1 MASEH
6 TGHSVAPN
14 EWATLIDR
22 RKVKAKTNYDFS
34 IRGRLESSRKNVEW
48 HATIPQPLEYL
59 LYPSLNCLPVPA
71 KTSSE
76 GSPKMRRQGEVGD
89 DCADLPAPESV
100 NLRWSAQ
107 LHETAAGRAVS
118 SIQGAVTLGTG
129 AAKRILAPG
138 TFEYDI
144 EVRGEDRLRTTLRS
158 AYETVIEKEKAAKF
172 EALQRARKLKAMG
185 LSPSDLGA
193 DDASSGG
200 SSRLRKASSSRSR
213 GSMIIKG
220 LDLKQMEEVANK
232 PEAIYVKMRK
242 DSTKRL
248 SLSSSVGVP
257 VSLDQDPETEAYLR
271 QKSLITQVLGPDDFT
286 AEGLLYY
293 RMNYDLEM
301 QRQQEL
307 EDEEPTEMR
316 DAPTLA
322 SLADESR
329 SSSHPNTLRLA
340 RAHGRKGKAGIGVID
355 SDSSQVNLSGL
366 QRALLSIKNEF
377 LQADGMD
384 LDFCTAVLEQPSVHT
399 LPSASTFGP
408 SQQSI
413 LQASSVVAP
422 PGSPQ
427 RASAVSSSTRLAQD
441 RLALAQLEAGKLPEH
456 FIKRS
461 NNLEFVEVD
470 LTSFS
475 IGDVHGTCLG
485 KAIRGFH
492 TLQTLNL
499 NDNRLTGVSM
509 VTIMKNAS
517 TVSLM
522 RLCLSSNPLHGP
534 GALAV
539 AAFLSTQNVLQD
551 LAMSNCKLNCEDMA
565 QICRAISKDT
575 SLALTGLDFSSNHVS
590 LEGVTALSAILNKT
604 KTRLA
609 NINLA
614 WNDIGTPGVIGLA
627 GALAK
632 NTSVTHINLSGN
644 SISDPGGQR
653 IAEALLT
660 NTAVVD
666 MNLSQNLIGGC
677 SCFVFSKAVMRH
689 PTIMKL
695 DLSRNP
701 VGEAGARSLYRTIL
715 RGLRCFVVMRSC
727 SYFQDDN
734 IFNYSTPSA
743 HSPYDLDLAE
753 PYKMAVLLE
762 LVTMAVEDP
771 VSCRFGPTVWHEGKA
786 GGREEQLQLAAKD
799 GALYNKATGKKW
811 NVPQQGR
818 MVVNF
823 YSSVAIPTL
832 ERAATSNTVNI
843 IQAIVIGAREED
855 RVDYLRLFCTDVY
868 CTTAQAQGMINK
880 FIERRI
886 LGSGGL
892 RKMDVVSCI
901 WSRLIDTKN
910 MYDFLCNNVPPHER
924 RDLINTLTIE
934 EFRFNWS
941 NPSGHWRLNLENRT
955 QRMVM
960 NKIIALNASEALFS
974 RRKSRRGDTS
984 QEGNWF
990 NFRNGKYSS
999 SSKSTKD
1006 VLIDQAFVDNLPQS
1020 GTLEFDYVSTTRP
1033 GHGFEI
1039 VPIEEKG
1046 EGENGEA
1053 GAEGEREGEAE
1064 GEVEG
1069 EAEAEAEGDEEE
1081 YGGVGGEVTS
1091 EAVETSAMSQT
1102 ASLTKGSSEL
1112 HDDEERGD
1120 TISRDEF
1127 VDLLVKLRLSSRN
1140 KISRDNVLF
1149 PLMELQ
1155 LAVTKYFFTVANGI
1169 SILECFAPD
1178 PISLAKV
1185 VVALFNRIRDLYN
1198 MDVLL
1203 RTLAPAA
1210 QREVLSRLGCLNV
1223 LNPLKLSMDY
1233 FISMKH
1239 LDERVLLQ
1247 LLLEISPHEGTD
1259 QIIESP
1265 KTDVSVIT
1273 FYGALHRI
1281 TSSVRDDRLIF
1292 YYCEVGEKTT
1302 IVAWGMRR
1310 EGLRKFLIGTK
1321 PYEKG
1326 LFRCIKM
1333 WNEMNQHGTFTRG
1346 PIELQYTSHLK
1357 AMATIR
1363 RQGAS
1368 RKSSAATVQQLQQGS
1383 RLTTGTTTL
1392 PTIES

>member
-1 MASEH
+1 M
-6 TGHSVAPN
+6 GGGGN
-14 EWATLIDR
+14 EWASLVDKKR
-22 RKVKAKTNYDFS
+22 AKAKTNYDYS
-34 IRGRLESSRKNVEW
+34 IRGRLESSRRNVEW
-48 HATIPQPLEYL
+48 HATIPQPLEYMM
-59 LYPSLNCLPVPA
+59 YPSLNCPLDRDPDLTRA
-71 KTSSE
+71 KTSPE
-76 GSPKMRRQGEVGD
+76 GSSKTRRERTNENAGED
-89 DCADLPAPESV
+89 RAQLPGPESV

-107 LHETAAGRAVS
+107 LHETAASRAAS
-118 SIQGAVTLGTG
+118 NIQGAVILGTG
-129 AAKRILAPG
+129 SGKRTLAPG
-138 TFEYDI
+138 NLEYDI
-144 EVRGEDRLRTTLRS
+144 QVRGEDRLRTTLRS
-158 AYETVIEKEKAAKF
+158 AYENVVEKEKADKY
-172 EALQRARKLKAMG
+172 EALQRARKLKFMGVAMPEH
-185 LSPSDLGA
+185 SA
-193 DDASSGG
+193 DDA
-200 SSRLRKASSSRSR
+200 RSSSSSHRGKPPSTRNRS
-213 GSMIIKG
+213 SVVIKG
-220 LDLKQMEEVANK
+220 IDFKQMEAEANR
-232 PEAIYVKMRK
+232 PEALYIKMRK
-242 DSTKRL
+242 DSIKRL
-248 SLSSSVGVP
+248 TLSSFFGVA
-257 VSLDQDPETEAYLR
+257 VSLDADAETEAYQR
-271 QKSLITQVLGPDDFT
+271 QKALIAQVLGPDDFT

-293 RMNYDLEM
+293 RMNHDLEM

-322 SLADESR
+322 SVASLAEESR

-384 LDFCTAVLEQPSVHT
+384 LDFCAAVLEQPSVHT
-399 LPSASTFGP
+399 LASASTFGAP
-408 SQQSI
+408 HSQQSF
-413 LQASSVVAP
+413 LMSSSVVP
-422 PGSPQ
+422 PLGSPQ

-509 VTIMKNAS
+509 AVIMKNAS

-522 RLCLSSNPLHGP
+522 RLCLSSNSLHGP

-565 QICRAISKDT
+565 QICRAISKDN
-575 SLALTGLDFSSNHVS
+575 SLALTGLDFSSNHIS
-590 LEGVTALSAILNKT
+590 LEGVTALSAILNRT
-604 KTRLA
+604 KSQIA
-609 NINLA
+609 VINLA
-614 WNDIGTPGVIGLA
+614 WNDIGTSGVIGLA
-627 GALAK
+627 AALGK

-653 IAEALLT
+653 IAEAMLT

-677 SCFVFSKAVMRH
+677 SCFVFSKAVKRH

-771 VSCRFGPTVWHEGKA
+771 VSCRFGPTVWQEGKA

-799 GALYNKATGKKW
+799 GVLYNKVTGKKW
-811 NVPQQGR
+811 KVPQHGR
-818 MVVNF
+818 MVINF

-1039 VPIEEKG
+1039 VTIEEKG
-1046 EGENGEA
+1046 EPEPET
-1053 GAEGEREGEAE
+1053 
-1064 GEVEG
+1064 
-1069 EAEAEAEGDEEE
+1069 EAEAEAEAEEGEDEDG
-1081 YGGVGGEVTS
+1081 GGVGGGGGAGG
-1091 EAVETSAMSQT
+1091 EATLDAAETSASSQA

-1112 HDDEERGD
+1112 HDEEERSD
-1120 TISRDEF
+1120 TISRDEL

-1155 LAVTKYFFTVANGI
+1155 LAVTKYFFTVASGI
-1169 SILECFAPD
+1169 YILECFAPD

-1203 RTLAPAA
+1203 RTLAPTA

-1333 WNEMNQHGTFTRG
+1333 WNEMHHHGTFTRG

-1357 AMATIR
+1357 AMAAIR
-1363 RQGAS
+1363 RAGATK
-1368 RKSSAATVQQLQQGS
+1368 KSSAATVQQLQQGN
-1383 RLTTGTTTL
+1383 RLTTPTL
-1392 PTIES
+1392 PTIET